1 MAIYTFS
8 PFGYEG
14 SVVTVEADLR
24 RGIPATDIV
33 GLADG
38 AVKESRERIKAAIR
52 NSGFEFPSERVL
64 ISLSPC
70 DLKKEGA
77 GFDLPLALAV
87 LSEKDDYP
95 RSQDAKV
102 MVMGELELSGK
113 LLPVRAVYPA
123 LSSAVSA
130 GIKYAIIPKG
140 GETAIPKGIH
150 VEYVENLREAYDALV
165 RIDEAEFL
173 GAEFEEDEPMTIEEV
188 TTILSNGGNVRAL
201 VGDYVL
207 ECGKNDDGSYY
218 VRGENSD
225 GNDWISNYESEERL
239 FMDLNDRGASFSE
252 VKETNVEFD
261 DIPEDNLDSIKGHNG
276 LKYAMAVAVAGR
288 HHLLAYGA
296 PGCGKTM
303 VLSHI
308 TELMPKLLPEESQST
323 TRIHSIA
330 GLLMLNSKG
339 GFRTVRPFRMPH
351 QTTSIGGMCGG
362 GAHLRP
368 GEISLAHNG
377 VLFLNEAAEFRSS
390 VLQMLRVPLE
400 TQQITLARAG
410 RSTVYPARFQLIM
423 ATNPCPCGNYGSK
436 DKICLCSAKSVEMYW
451 LKFSGPLLDRIAIRF
466 NAEGDEYSGDD
477 YSLENLRRRIRLAWK
492 RQYKRQGKLNQDLN
506 PQEVA
511 DYIKTTD
518 GVKSELERL
527 NLNMRTT
534 SNILKLART
543 IADMTDLKET
553 EVITERHL
561 DMALKIRGHL
571 PGIVE
576 DMGF

>member
-1 MAIYTFS
+1 MAIYSFS

-14 SVVTVEADLR
+14 ALVTVEVDLR
-24 RGIPATDIV
+24 RGIPMVDIV

-38 AVKESRERIKAAIR
+38 AVKESRERMISAIK
-52 NSGFEFPSERVL
+52 NQGFEFPSERVL
-64 ISLSPC
+64 ISLSPA

-102 MVMGELELSGK
+102 MVMGELELSGTIR
-113 LLPVRAVYPA
+113 PVRAVYSA

-140 GETAIPKGIH
+140 YETAIPKGIN

-165 RIDEAEFL
+165 RFDEAEAL
-173 GAEFEEDEPMTIEEV
+173 GTDFEEDEPMTIEDV
-188 TTILSNGGNVRAL
+188 TTILSNGGKVRA
-201 VGDYVL
+201 VVDDYVL
-207 ECGKNDDGSYY
+207 ECGTDEDGTYY

-239 FMDLNDRGASFSE
+239 FMDLNDRGATFSE
-252 VKETNVEFD
+252 IEETKIEFN
-261 DIPEDNLDSIKGHNG
+261 DIPENNLDSVEGHNG

-303 VLSHI
+303 VLQHMP
-308 TELMPKLLPEESQST
+308 ELMPKLLPEESQST
-323 TRIHSIA
+323 TRIYSIA
-330 GLLMLNSKG
+330 GLLRPNE
-339 GFRTVRPFRMPH
+339 GFKTDRPFRMPH
-351 QTTSIGGMCGG
+351 QTTSIEGICGG
-362 GAHLRP
+362 GVNCRP

-377 VLFLNEAAEFRSS
+377 VLFLDEATEFRSS

-410 RSTVYPARFQLIM
+410 RSTIYPARFQLVM

-466 NAEGDEYSGDD
+466 NVEDDEFSGDD
-477 YSLENLRRRIRLAWK
+477 YSLENLRRRIKSAWE
-492 RQYKRQGKLNQDLN
+492 RQYKRQRKLNQDLT

-527 NLNMRTT
+527 NLNMRTV

-543 IADMTDLKET
+543 IADMNDLEETD
-553 EVITERHL
+553 VITERHL
-561 DMALKIRGHL
+561 DLALQIHGYL

-576 DMGF
+576 GMKF

>member
-1 MAIYTFS
+1 MAIYSFS

-14 SVVTVEADLR
+14 ALVTVEVDLR
-24 RGIPATDIV
+24 RGIPAVDIV

-38 AVKESRERIKAAIR
+38 AVKEIRERVRSAIR
-52 NSGFEFPSERVL
+52 NSGFEFPAERVL
-64 ISLSPC
+64 IALSPC

-77 GFDLPLALAV
+77 GFDLPLALTV
-87 LSEKDDYP
+87 LSAKDDYP

-102 MVMGELELSGK
+102 MVMGELELSGN
-113 LLPVRAVYPA
+113 LRPVRAVYPA

-140 GETAIPKGIH
+140 CDTAIPKGIH
-150 VEYVENLREAYDALV
+150 VEYVEDLREAYDALV
-165 RIDEAEFL
+165 RIDEAEAL
-173 GAEFEEDEPMTIEEV
+173 GTEFEEDEPMTIEDV
-188 TTILSNGGNVRAL
+188 TTILSNGGKVRA
-201 VGDYVL
+201 VVNDYVL
-207 ECGKNDDGSYY
+207 ECGTDKDGTYY

-239 FMDLNDRGASFSE
+239 FMDLNDRGATFSE
-252 VKETNVEFD
+252 IEEMKVEFN
-261 DIPEDNLDSIKGHNG
+261 DIPEDNLDSIEGHNG
-276 LKYAMAVAVAGR
+276 LKYSMAVAVAGR
-288 HHLLAYGA
+288 HNILAYGR

-303 VLSHI
+303 VLQHMP
-308 TELMPKLLPEESQST
+308 ELMPRLLPEESQST

-330 GLLMLNSKG
+330 GLLSPSE
-339 GFRTVRPFRMPH
+339 GFKTGRPFRMPL
-351 QTTSIGGMCGG
+351 QTASIEGICGG
-362 GAHLRP
+362 GMNCRP

-377 VLFLNEAAEFRSS
+377 ILFLDEAAEFRSS

-400 TQQITLARAG
+400 SNQITLSRAG
-410 RSTVYPARFQLIM
+410 RSTVYPARFQLVM

-436 DKICLCSAKSVEMYW
+436 DKICLCSAKSIEMYW
-451 LKFSGPLLDRIAIRF
+451 RKFSGPLLDRISIRF
-466 NAEGDEYSGDD
+466 NVEDDEFSGDD
-477 YSLENLRRRIRLAWK
+477 YSLENLRRRIKIAWK

-511 DYIKTTD
+511 DYIKTAD
-518 GVKSELERL
+518 GVKNELERL
-527 NLNMRTT
+527 NFNARTI
-534 SNILKLART
+534 SNILKLSRT
-543 IADMTDLKET
+543 IADMIDLEEA

-561 DMALKIRGHL
+561 DLALQIHGHL